1 MPGDSGGTPYSC
13 PGDQETRDLF
23 CLMVSKRSFDSD
35 LTPMHVDRA
44 WFSSV
49 QRKRQEDTSDKGS
62 HPSDL
67 LLSAGS
73 HL

>member
-1 MPGDSGGTPYSC
+1 MGLPTPALAIK
-13 PGDQETRDLF
+13 ERRDLF

-49 QRKRQEDTSDKGS
+49 QRKETGRHQ
-62 HPSDL
+62 
-67 LLSAGS
+67 
-73 HL
+73 

>member
-1 MPGDSGGTPYSC
+1 MGLPTPALAIK
-13 PGDQETRDLF
+13 ERRDLF
-23 CLMVSKRSFDSD
+23 CLIVSKRSFDSD
-35 LTPMHVDRA
+35 LTPMRVDRA
-44 WFSSV
+44 WFSSL